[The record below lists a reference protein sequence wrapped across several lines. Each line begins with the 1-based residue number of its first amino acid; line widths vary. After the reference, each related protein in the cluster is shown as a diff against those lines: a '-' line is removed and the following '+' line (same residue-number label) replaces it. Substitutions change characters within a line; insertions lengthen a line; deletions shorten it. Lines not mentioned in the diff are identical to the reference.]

1 MISVVHCK
9 LPAAGLG
16 NQLFPLMKAC
26 VFANIND
33 FPLIV
38 TNYHQVKIGP
48 YWRREKSK
56 RKYNHYFTFQKPV
69 LAESFEKLRIYLN
82 TKSHDVIDD
91 SALAVVRDAG
101 KRNIIYRFGNIPHW
115 SNYFGELKEHRQLVI
130 SLLGQL
136 ITPEVLHQADRH
148 QSPEIGV
155 HIRMGDFRKLLSGE
169 DFSKLGTVRTP
180 SDYFIEVIAQL
191 RAVCGSQTSVSVFS
205 DGHKKELDK
214 ILQLPNTRLVEGNS
228 DLADMLLLSRSKII
242 VTSAGSTFGYWSGF
256 LSDAPVIMHPD
267 HLHGSIR
274 NKMETPDLYEGPL
287 DNSAISFLK
296 GIYQPSL

>member
-1 MISVVHCK
+1 MDIVHCK

-26 VFANIND
+26 VFANINEL
-33 FPLIV
+33 PLIV

-48 YWRREKSK
+48 YLRREKSK
-56 RKYNHYFTFQKPV
+56 RNYNHYFKFQRSV
-69 LAESFEKLRIYLN
+69 LQESFQKLRIDLKGK
-82 TKSHDVIDD
+82 THEVIKDP
-91 SALAVVRDAG
+91 LLTVVRKTG
-101 KRNIIYRFGNIPHW
+101 NRNTLYRFGSVPHW
-115 SNYFGELKEHRQLVI
+115 SNYFEGLKEHRQLAI

-136 ITPEVLHQADRH
+136 VTPEVLHQADG
-148 QSPEIGV
+148 QESPEIGV

-180 SDYFIEVIAQL
+180 SDYFIEVIGQL
-191 RAVCGSQTSVSVFS
+191 RAVCGSKTRVSVFS

-214 ILQLPNTRLVEGNS
+214 VLQLPNTHLVEGNS

-267 HLHGSIR
+267 HIHESIR
-274 NKMETPDLYEGPL
+274 NRKETPDLYEGPL
-287 DNSAISFLK
+287 DSSAISFLK
-296 GIYQPSL
+296 GIYQPSV

>member
-1 MISVVHCK
+1 MSVVHCK

-33 FPLIV
+33 LPLIV
-38 TNYHQVKIGP
+38 TNYHQIKIGP
-48 YWRREKSK
+48 YLRREKSK
-56 RKYNHYFTFQKPV
+56 RKYNHYFAFQKPV
-69 LAESFEKLRIYLN
+69 LAESFEKLRIYFKS
-82 TKSHDVIDD
+82 KSHEIIED
-91 SALAVVRDAG
+91 SALAVVREAG
-101 KRNIIYRFGNIPHW
+101 KRNIIYRYGNIPHW
-115 SNYFGELKEHRQLVI
+115 SNYFEGLKEHRQLVI
-130 SLLGQL
+130 RLFKEL
-136 ITPEVLHQADRH
+136 ITPEILHQADRQ

-155 HIRMGDFRKLLSGE
+155 HIRLGDFRKLLSGE

-191 RAVCGSQTSVSVFS
+191 RAVCGSKTSVSVFS

-214 ILQLPNTRLVEGNS
+214 ILQLPNTHLVEGDS
-228 DLADMLLLSRSKII
+228 DLADMLLLSKSKII

-256 LSDAPVIMHPD
+256 LSNAPVIMHPD

-274 NKMETPDLYEGPL
+274 NQIETPDLYEGPL
-287 DNSAISFLK
+287 DSSAISFLK
-296 GIYQPSL
+296 GIYQLSL